1 MKIPAFIRALA
12 LGLAVAGAA
21 FTIEPGTAYAGD
33 TDPLFVNTTTD
44 DGHRATMA
52 LMFASKQQ
60 ERRHPVTVFLNDKGV
75 LLAAKVRAKKN
86 KAQQD
91 LLAGIIK
98 AGGTVYVCPNCLKHY
113 GLAETALIE
122 GVKLGNPDLLGA
134 ALFKDNTRTLTW

>member
-1 MKIPAFIRALA
+1 MTFHAMIHTLALA
-12 LGLAVAGAA
+12 LAIAFSVTQPMPAVAG
-21 FTIEPGTAYAGD
+21 E
-33 TDPLFVNTTTD
+33 TDPLFINTTTD

-60 ERRHPVTVFLNDKGV
+60 ERKHPVTVFLNDKGV

-91 LLAGIIK
+91 LIAGIIK
-98 AGGTVYVCPNCLKHY
+98 AGGSVYVCPNCLKHY

-134 ALFKDNTRTLTW
+134 ALFKDNTKTLTW